1 MGSICHGAFSVVPHS
16 AQAICN
22 KIFDSWSVSNVDD
35 VVAENRLH
43 PSAVVGVE
51 FVFEETIM
59 KGLAVSFNFDW

>member
-1 MGSICHGAFSVVPHS
+1 MGSVRRGAFSVVPHP

-22 KIFDSWSVSNVDD
+22 GIFDSWSVSNVDD

-51 FVFEETIM
+51 FVFEETIV
-59 KGLAVSFNFDW
+59 KGLAVSFDFDW